1 MNSLINSMDQITT
14 ELQDI
19 QSFLEITMSED
30 ANEAVVRGNDLAVYM
45 ARTGKLVADAK
56 NHRDIKLRS
65 EMILDYKKLLEFPA
79 SVAVKYTDTLVENET
94 YLLTWATRLNASCTH
109 QLDWCRT
116 IISKAKAE
124 MSSFNYGNQN

>member
-1 MNSLINSMDQITT
+1 MNQLITPPASIIT
-14 ELQDI
+14 ELTTI

-45 ARTGKLVADAK
+45 ARTGKLIADAK
-56 NHRDIKLRS
+56 IHREQKLRS
-65 EMILDYKKLLEFPA
+65 EMIQEYKKLIEFPA

-94 YLLTWATRLNASCTH
+94 YLLTWSTRLNAACTH

-124 MSSFNYGNQN
+124 MSAFNG